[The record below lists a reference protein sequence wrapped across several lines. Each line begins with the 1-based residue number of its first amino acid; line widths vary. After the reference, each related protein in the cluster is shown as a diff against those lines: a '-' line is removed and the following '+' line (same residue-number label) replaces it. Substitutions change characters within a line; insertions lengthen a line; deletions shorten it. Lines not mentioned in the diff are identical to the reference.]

1 MREQLLIEGLGVE
14 RVPDKLKRGRVTILA
29 ARRTQKNRLIVTVD
43 RKDSKKVFAIL
54 RGSCYN
60 VKKVRPLG
68 AARVREAVRRSCGL
82 VCGGALA
89 LGLVCALETR
99 VLKVE
104 ITGSGA
110 YYESEVLALLAEDGI
125 GPLAPAPEKTELLT
139 SRILELPRV
148 SFASLRFEGG
158 VLTVC
163 VEVSDGETAWDRAP
177 MKAPR
182 AGILE
187 ELVVLRG
194 TPCAA
199 VGQEVEAG
207 QTLISERVLYGE
219 REERVIVMGYAVL
232 RCPVEG
238 VFAGSEE
245 GAFEAAR
252 LAFGEDAELFSE
264 KTEEGWRIYGTARLT
279 IASHIQ

>member
-1 MREQLLIEGLGVE
+1 MRNELLIEGLGTE
-14 RVPDKLKRGRVTILA
+14 RVLGKLAREHIPVLA
-29 ARRTQKNRLIVTVD
+29 ARRVQKNALAVTVAA
-43 RKDSKKVFAIL
+43 KDSKKVFAIL

-68 AARVREAVRRSCGL
+68 AARVREAVRRSLGL

-163 VEVSDGETAWDRAP
+163 VEVSDGETVWDRAP

-219 REERVIVMGYAVL
+219 REERVIVMGYAVI

-252 LAFGEDAELFSE
+252 LAFGEDAELCSE
-264 KTEEGWRIYGTARLT
+264 KAEEGWRIYGTARLT

>member
-1 MREQLLIEGLGVE
+1 MRNELLVEGLGTE
-14 RVPDKLKRGRVTILA
+14 RVLGKLAREHIPVLA
-29 ARRTQKNRLIVTVD
+29 ARRVQKNALAVTVAA
-43 RKDSKKVFAIL
+43 KDSKKVFAIL

-68 AARVREAVRRSCGL
+68 AARVREAVRRSLGL

-219 REERVIVMGYAVL
+219 REERVIVMGYAVI

-245 GAFEAAR
+245 GAFDAAR

>member
-1 MREQLLIEGLGVE
+1 MKNELLVEGLGTE
-14 RVPDKLKRGRVTILA
+14 RVLGKLAREHIPVLA
-29 ARRTQKNRLIVTVD
+29 ARRVQKNALAVTVAA
-43 RKDSKKVFAIL
+43 KDSKKVFAIL

-68 AARVREAVRRSCGL
+68 AARVREAVRRSLGL

-104 ITGSGA
+104 ITGSGT

-139 SRILELPRV
+139 TRILELPRV

-163 VEVSDGETAWDRAP
+163 VEVSDGETVWDRAP

-199 VGQEVEAG
+199 IGQEVEAG

-245 GAFEAAR
+245 GAFDAAR

>member
-1 MREQLLIEGLGVE
+1 MRNELLIEGLGTE
-14 RVPDKLKRGRVTILA
+14 RVLGKLAREHIPVLA
-29 ARRTQKNRLIVTVD
+29 ARRVQKNALAVTVAA
-43 RKDSKKVFAIL
+43 KDSKKVFAIL

-60 VKKVRPLG
+60 VKKMRPLG
-68 AARVREAVRRSCGL
+68 AARVREAVRRSLGL

-125 GPLAPAPEKTELLT
+125 GPLAPAPEKTALVA
-139 SRILELPRV
+139 SRILSLPRV

-163 VEVSDGETAWDRAP
+163 VEVSDGETVWDRAP

-219 REERVIVMGYAVL
+219 REERVIVMGYAVI

>member
-1 MREQLLIEGLGVE
+1 ME
-14 RVPDKLKRGRVTILA
+14 RVLGKLAREHIPVLA
-29 ARRTQKNRLIVTVD
+29 ARRVQKNALAVTVAA
-43 RKDSKKVFAIL
+43 KDSKKVFAIL

-125 GPLAPAPEKTELLT
+125 GPLAPVPEKTELLT

-238 VFAGSEE
+238 VFAGSKE
-245 GAFEAAR
+245 GAFDAAR